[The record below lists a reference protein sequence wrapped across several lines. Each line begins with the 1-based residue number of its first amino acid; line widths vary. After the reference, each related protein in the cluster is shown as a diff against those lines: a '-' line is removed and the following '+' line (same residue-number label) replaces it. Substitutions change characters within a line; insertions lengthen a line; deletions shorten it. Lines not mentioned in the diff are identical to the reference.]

1 MVVVEY
7 ILVVEDRLPIRRLFA
22 EVLANAGY
30 ESKQVGSGDEC
41 LGYALSE
48 NKPSLIL
55 LDNNM
60 PGICG
65 LDVLQWLKND
75 GLAKDIPVI
84 MVSGEEIEE
93 QAKKQGAQSVLM
105 KPFDIHELIDKVRT
119 VYK

>member
-1 MVVVEY
+1 MVEY
-7 ILVVEDRLPIRRLFA
+7 ILVVDDRPLIRRLFT
-22 EVLANAGY
+22 EVLASSGY

-48 NKPSLIL
+48 YKPSLIL

-60 PGICG
+60 PDICG
-65 LDVLQWLKND
+65 LDVLQLLKKD

-93 QAKKQGAQSVLM
+93 QAKMQGAQDVLM
-105 KPFDIHELIDKVRT
+105 KPFDIYELIHKVRI
-119 VYK
+119 VFE

>member
-1 MVVVEY
+1 MVEY
-7 ILVVEDRLPIRRLFA
+7 ILVVDDRSSIRRMYA

-48 NKPSLIL
+48 YKPSLIL

-60 PGICG
+60 PDICG
-65 LDVLQWLKND
+65 LDVLRLLKKD
-75 GLAKDIPVI
+75 EFAKDIPVI

-93 QAKKQGAQSVLM
+93 QAKKLGAQGVLM
-105 KPFDIHELIDKVRT
+105 KPFDIYELIDKIRMVFA
-119 VYK
+119 

>member
-1 MVVVEY
+1 MVEY
-7 ILVVEDRLPIRRLFA
+7 ILVVDDKPLIRRLFA

-30 ESKQVGSGDEC
+30 ESRQVSSGHEC
-41 LGYALSE
+41 LEYALSE

-65 LDVLQWLKND
+65 LEVLLLLKKD
-75 GLAKDIPVI
+75 RLAKDIPVI

-93 QAKKQGAQSVLM
+93 EARNQGAQSVLM
-105 KPFDIHELIDKVRT
+105 KPFDIHELIHRVQT
-119 VYK
+119 IYK

>member
-7 ILVVEDRLPIRRLFA
+7 ILVVDDRLLIRRLFA
-22 EVLANAGY
+22 EVLAHAGY
-30 ESKQVGSGDEC
+30 ESKQVGSGHEC
-41 LGYALSE
+41 LGYALSK

-60 PGICG
+60 LGLSG
-65 LDVLQWLKND
+65 LDVLKLLKKD
-75 GLAKDIPVI
+75 GLTKDIPVI
-84 MVSGEEIEE
+84 MVSGEEIAE
-93 QAKKQGAQSVLM
+93 QAKKQGAQGVLM